1 MAAPARASVVARTF
15 STTLLRR
22 KIEENISGARLQE
35 LLQNQG
41 SKPLLVDFYAEWC
54 GPCKMLSPILHKLAN
69 TPDLVGG
76 KELDLATIDV
86 DHHMETAQQY
96 GVRMHMLTIDPRDAD
111 SDRI

>member
-54 GPCKMLSPILHKLAN
+54 GPCKMLSPILHKLAT

-76 KELDLATIDV
+76 KELDLVTIDV

-96 GVRMHMLTIDPRDAD
+96 GLRQFIEKL
-111 SDRI
+111 